1 MILGCNI
8 MFRELIKK
16 INSSKKIAIFNHTN
30 PDGDALGSAFG
41 LKLCLL
47 ALGKQADVFLREGD
61 ELTKEYK
68 LLKGTKSQGLSI
80 KDCDLKIAVDCADL
94 ERLGTLSS
102 AFDGETVAIDHHI
115 THTPF
120 AKTTV
125 VVPSA
130 PATGE
135 IIFDLAKALG
145 VSLTHDIAYNLYM
158 AIVCDTGSFKFSS
171 TTPKTHTTAAE
182 LMETGINISDMTKKL
197 FDTKTPEYLA
207 MYKKGIE
214 NLELFSNGKVA
225 LLAFCENDF
234 LDAGLTE
241 ADADAIVNL
250 PNSIQGAEVGVY
262 IRQREDGFKVSLRSN
277 SVLDVSKIAV
287 HFGGGGHE
295 RASGFTLKMPLDEV
309 KKIVTDKLEAELNA
323 QPMEK

>member
-1 MILGCNI
+1 
-8 MFRELIKK
+8 MFCELIEK

-47 ALGKQADVFLREGD
+47 AIGKQADVFLREGD
-61 ELTKEYK
+61 NLTKEYR
-68 LLKGTKSQGLSI
+68 LLKGTEPQGLKI
-80 KDCDLKIAVDCADL
+80 EDCDLKIAVDCADL
-94 ERLGTLSS
+94 ERLGALSS
-102 AFDGETVAIDHHI
+102 AFDGETAAIDHHI
-115 THTPF
+115 THKPF
-120 AKTTV
+120 SKTTV

-145 VSLTHDIAYNLYM
+145 ISITHDIAYNLYL

-171 TTPKTHTTAAE
+171 TTPKTHIAAAE
-182 LMETGINISDMTKKL
+182 LMKTGINFADMTKKL

-214 NLELFSNGKVA
+214 RLELFLNGKIA
-225 LLAFCENDF
+225 LLAFCEDDF
-234 LDAGLTE
+234 ADAGLTE

-287 HFGGGGHE
+287 YFGGGGHE
-295 RASGFTLKMPLDEV
+295 RASGFTLKKPLEEV
-309 KKIVTDKLEAELNA
+309 KKIVVDKITEELKA
-323 QPMEK
+323 QATEN